1 MAQLEAQRARQAE
14 QLKME
19 ARARQE
25 LEDMLLRIERHFK
38 VGQGCFSRGSL
49 RQIVAILMPL
59 HGPWWWMCLIW
70 WRSVCWQRQLAPPGL
85 VARPCV
91 SGKLYCTASRH
102 SGWA

>member
-1 MAQLEAQRARQAE
+1 MATGSPAGLRKSGGKAERPEDIMAQLEAQRARQAE

-49 RQIVAILMPL
+49 RQIVAI
-59 HGPWWWMCLIW
+59 
-70 WRSVCWQRQLAPPGL
+70 
-85 VARPCV
+85 
-91 SGKLYCTASRH
+91 
-102 SGWA
+102 